1 MEPRRS
7 TTRNTVGLT
16 LVTPPTVE
24 PVSLAEAKAHLRLD
38 DSSDD
43 GLLAGY
49 ILAARRFAEG
59 YIRGAII
66 TQTWDA
72 KYDHGWPMVWVR
84 DYCKTRIEL
93 PLRPVQS
100 VSSVSYVDDNG
111 ATQTLSANLYTTHLD
126 RPVPSI
132 DRAYNADWPAVR
144 DVSDAVTVRFVAGYL
159 PEKVPDEIRTAIL
172 LHVES
177 LYDSCEPEQ
186 KERCESCRNALL
198 DPYKVLRFA

>member
-1 MEPRRS
+1 
-7 TTRNTVGLT
+7 VGLT

-38 DSSDD
+38 DSADD

-49 ILAARRFAEG
+49 ILAARRYAEG

-72 KYDHGWPMVWVR
+72 KYDHGWPIRWVR
-84 DYCKTRIEL
+84 DYCKDRIEL

-100 VSSVSYVDDNG
+100 VTSVSYVDENG
-111 ATQTLSANLYTTHLD
+111 ATQTLATNLYTTHLD
-126 RPVPSI
+126 RPVPCI
-132 DRAYNADWPAVR
+132 DKAYNQSWPAVR
-144 DVSDAVTVRFVAGYL
+144 DVTDAITVRFVAGYL

-177 LYDSCEPEQ
+177 LYDSCDAEQ
-186 KERCESCRNALL
+186 KGRCEQCRDSLL
-198 DPYKVLRFA
+198 DPYRVLRVA